1 VFSKQDKNNFRSM
14 GMMSVLEF
22 NTVHLSKVASRE
34 FVRFDVNTPEGI
46 SFLVSD
52 ASGKMK
58 SGNVYRLSTSFSQN

>member
-1 VFSKQDKNNFRSM
+1 
-14 GMMSVLEF
+14 MMSVLEF

-58 SGNVYRLSTSFSQN
+58 SGNVFRLSTSFSQN